1 MKITDNHIDIS
12 GKTGK
17 VKEGRDTNLT
27 GFLTGEIIEG
37 IVTETDKGNASAVK
51 LSNGNGERE
60 VRMPEGAVKNTYVGD
75 RRRFEVVECSAD
87 RLVLKDLGSAAG
99 TGTAQ
104 GICFM
109 DVDRG
114 LPRMV
119 EDFSETM
126 GDKEKDDEDPIRRL
140 SDEDYSELH
149 QEGFSIEEFKAERLA
164 RAIERVKSG
173 REARR
178 EDVEVIKDSLKKER
192 QDIIRSA
199 LSSFLDAKGSSDAL
213 SLLTEAMLREA
224 DLPMTETNISEI
236 AGAVNMAKSAANLSG
251 DPCAYLIGN
260 ELEPTAANIYKA
272 VFSGKIRRSPL
283 PQKTME
289 EMRGDI
295 EKVVKE
301 SVSKAESLPNGL
313 IGSTPDSSDAKWM
326 LEYDIPL
333 TSDNLVYKKEL
344 EKLSEDCAEEKKNA
358 GEGEGNRKEFAGSFL
373 IRTIEAAIDAIYRGG
388 KAEDALLID
397 RDKAERQQLAEDLMP
412 ALRDVNERLTREN
425 ARLTLTLSS
434 AVTLAGRGIKADTQN
449 IEAVIDGLKS
459 LEKEMY
465 AALYDE
471 VEVNGSASGR
481 YPIADGL
488 STANAVTPET
498 ATELAVRTADAVWSI
513 RTAPDTLLTSAYET
527 RNSIRFAELA
537 ERAEYLSEDIRAK
550 GTEYE
555 LAVAD
560 AAAPEKLRGAHPS
573 VHENVIRAYEASG
586 TEVRKDLGDSITKAF
601 RNVDDILASEDMELT
616 EANRRAVRILGHNGV
631 EINSETIESIKYF
644 DAKLTNAVSR
654 MQPAMVMSMIRR
666 GINPLNE
673 DLDSLNDN
681 IDRIIAEEGETPEDR
696 YSSFLVKMEEA
707 GDITE
712 NERAAYIGIYRLLYR
727 IGTRDGA
734 ALGAA
739 LRSDKKLTLR
749 NLLTEVRSERASGID
764 AVIDDR
770 AEGAHSS
777 YVNSVTEQIDD
788 AFSYNMAYVRRIGT
802 LTDPKVWHE
811 GLAGTD
817 TSELSLEALSEKLN
831 AADNMISTDRGA
843 EAAAVRAV
851 LSASENTKA
860 FLKAFGAKR
869 SVNNVSAMD
878 DDDAPVYTKETL
890 LDALTDDD
898 SLSGSYGEALNGQA
912 RDIRDM
918 LRTGEPEEI
927 NALRASTLNGQLHR
941 YGLLREVSENGH
953 YRFSVGGEEKTNVN
967 LTILRGTEDKGRIAI
982 ELERNGQTIR
992 AELRVETVAP
1002 FGAAAGTER
1011 KALFGSVSV
1020 QDAETVQNVKGLF
1033 DGFLSAAGAMGYEGG
1048 AVRLMVDRLGKEQY
1062 MNRLSGMK
1070 AEAGSE
1076 STEGD
1081 TEVAST
1087 GELVR
1092 VARMFLER
1100 FL

>member
-1 MKITDNHIDIS
+1 MKITDNHIDIT
-12 GKTGK
+12 GRAGK

-37 IVTETDKGNASAVK
+37 VVTETDKGNASVIR
-51 LSNGNGERE
+51 LSKGNEERE
-60 VRMPEGAVKNTYVGD
+60 VRMPEGVVKNTYAGD
-75 RRRFEVVECSAD
+75 VRRFEVVESGAD
-87 RLVLKDLGSAAG
+87 RLVLKDLGSVAG

-126 GDKEKDDEDPIRRL
+126 GDKEKEDEDPIRRL

-149 QEGFSIEEFKAERLA
+149 NEGFSIEEFKAERLA
-164 RAIERVKSG
+164 KAIERVKSG

-192 QDIIRSA
+192 QDIIRTA

-213 SLLTEAMLREA
+213 TLLTEAMLREA
-224 DLPMTETNISEI
+224 DLPVTETGVSEI
-236 AGAVNMAKSAANLSG
+236 AGAVNMAMSASNLGS
-251 DPCAYLIGN
+251 DPYAYLIGN
-260 ELEPTAANIYKA
+260 ELDPTAANVYKA
-272 VFSGKIRRSPL
+272 VFAGRVRKTPVSEKAFAEIRS
-283 PQKTME
+283 
-289 EMRGDI
+289 DI
-295 EKVVKE
+295 ENVVKE
-301 SVSKAESLPNGL
+301 SAAQAESLPNGL
-313 IGSTPDSSDAKWM
+313 ISSKPDSSDARWM
-326 LEYDIPL
+326 LEYDIPV
-333 TSDNLVYKKEL
+333 TSDNLIYKKEL
-344 EKLSEDCAEEKKNA
+344 EKLTSDCAEEKKSA
-358 GEGEGNRKEFAGSFL
+358 GQGDGNGKEFAGSFL
-373 IRTIEAAIDAIYRGG
+373 VRTIEAAIDAIYRGE

-397 RDKAERQQLAEDLMP
+397 PDKAKRQQLSEDLMP
-412 ALRDVNERLTREN
+412 AIRDVNERLSREN
-425 ARLTLTLSS
+425 ARLSLTLSS
-434 AVTLAGRGIKADTQN
+434 AVTLAGRGIRIDTQE
-449 IEAVIDGLKS
+449 IEAVIDGLKN

-471 VEVNGSASGR
+471 VDAGAVSERSAG
-481 YPIADGL
+481 
-488 STANAVTPET
+488 ANAMNAADPT
-498 ATELAVRTADAVWSI
+498 AAAELAIRTADAVWSI
-513 RTAPDTLLTSAYET
+513 KTAPDTLLTSTYES
-527 RNSIRFAELA
+527 RNSIRFAELS

-555 LAVAD
+555 LAVSD
-560 AAAPEKLRGAHPS
+560 AAAPEKLRGLHSTA
-573 VHENVIRAYEASG
+573 HENVIRAYEASG

-601 RNVDDILASEDMELT
+601 RNVDDILASEDMEMS

-631 EINSETIESIKYF
+631 EINRETIESIKYF

-673 DLDSLNDN
+673 DLDSLNDS

-727 IGTRDGA
+727 IETRDGA

-764 AVIDDR
+764 TVIDDR

-788 AFSYNMAYVRRIGT
+788 AFSYNMAYVRRIGA

-860 FLKAFGAKR
+860 FLKAFGVKR
-869 SVNNVSAMD
+869 SVNNVNAMD
-878 DDDAPVYTKETL
+878 DDDAPAYTKETL

-898 SLSGSYGEALNGQA
+898 SLNDSYGEALNGQA
-912 RDIRDM
+912 GDIRDM
-918 LRTGEPEEI
+918 LRAGEPAEI

-941 YGLLREVSENGH
+941 FGLLREVSENGH
-953 YRFSVGGEEKTNVN
+953 YRFSVDGEEKTNVN

-1002 FGAAAGTER
+1002 YGAAEGMER

-1020 QDAETVQNVKGLF
+1020 QDEETVQNIKGLF
-1033 DGFLSAAGAMGYEGG
+1033 DGFLSATGAMGYEGG

-1070 AEAGSE
+1070 AEADSE

-1087 GELVR
+1087 GELIR